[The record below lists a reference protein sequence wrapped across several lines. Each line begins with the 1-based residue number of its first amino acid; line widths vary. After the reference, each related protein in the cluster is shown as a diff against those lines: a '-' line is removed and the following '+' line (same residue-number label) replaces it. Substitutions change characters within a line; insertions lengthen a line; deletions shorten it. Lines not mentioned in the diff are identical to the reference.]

1 MFHFDYFRANHI
13 EEVCSFLQQH
23 GDKSRILAGGTDL
36 MVQIHEKDPKWA
48 QLEWVVD
55 ISALQ
60 KELRYVREEETEVHI
75 GALSTHTDLE
85 TSPVIQEYFPLLS
98 AACASVG
105 SPQIRNM
112 GTIGGSTC
120 NASPA
125 ADPLTPLIAC
135 DASIVLQGVDGR
147 RTLLLSDFLLGKGQ
161 VDLQPGEFVVEFVVP
176 KLPCKAVTRF
186 EKLGRRKALAIS
198 RLNAAVVLKYNEQ
211 KEIEFARVVAGCIFT
226 KPKRLTE
233 VENLLVGKTISREL
247 FEQAGKAV
255 SEEMI
260 RVTGYRWSTEYKQPA
275 LEGLMERALLT
286 AAEMELE

>member
-112 GTIGGSTC
+112 GTIGGSRSADSTDC
-120 NASPA
+120 LRCFDCTAGCRWQTHPA
-125 ADPLTPLIAC
+125 AERFLPWKRSGGSAARRVCGGICCSKA
-135 DASIVLQGVDGR
+135 AMQGCHP
-147 RTLLLSDFLLGKGQ
+147 F
-161 VDLQPGEFVVEFVVP
+161 
-176 KLPCKAVTRF
+176 
-186 EKLGRRKALAIS
+186 
-198 RLNAAVVLKYNEQ
+198 
-211 KEIEFARVVAGCIFT
+211 
-226 KPKRLTE
+226 
-233 VENLLVGKTISREL
+233 
-247 FEQAGKAV
+247 
-255 SEEMI
+255 
-260 RVTGYRWSTEYKQPA
+260 
-275 LEGLMERALLT
+275 
-286 AAEMELE
+286 